1 MKICGIQKTSLVDY
15 PGHMATVIFTGG
27 CNFSCPYCHN
37 SQLIDPEVE
46 AEYTVGYV
54 LQMLEQ
60 RKHLID
66 AVVISGGEPT
76 LQPDLHAFISKLK
89 SMGFKVKLD
98 TNGSNPDVLKKLIA
112 DGLLDYVAMDV
123 KDSSGWYNLYTGQ
136 DGLSTSDHFKTIE
149 KLERSI
155 NILIFG
161 DVPYEFRTTVAKQ
174 LHNLHTIMSIGRW
187 IKGAENYYIQNY
199 KESEG
204 VLHKDFEPFDRDE
217 LEKFADAVR
226 PYVKNVY
233 IRGI

>member
-27 CNFSCPYCHN
+27 CNFNCPYCHN

-46 AEYTVGYV
+46 VMYSVGET
-54 LQMLEQ
+54 LDILEK
-60 RKHLID
+60 RKHLIN

-76 LQPDLHAFISKLK
+76 LQPDLHAFISKLN

-98 TNGSNPDVLKKLIA
+98 TNGSNPDVLKKLIE
-112 DGLLDYVAMDV
+112 DGLLDYAAMDV
-123 KDSSGWYNLYTGQ
+123 KDCWGWYHRYCNSV
-136 DGLSTSDHFKTIE
+136 DIE
-149 KLERSI
+149 FTDKLETSMKL
-155 NILIFG
+155 LIFG
-161 DVPYEFRTTVAKQ
+161 DIPYEFRTTAAKQ
-174 LHNLHTIMSIGRW
+174 LHNTATFQNIGRW

-204 VLHKDFEPFDRDE
+204 VLHKDFEPFDKDE

-233 IRGI
+233 IRGV